1 VSSRFTFVDSDT
13 AVEIQPVCCCRQDV
27 WKKEGVE
34 ERRRKGGGQ
43 VMPAGE
49 TTAKNMIAH
58 TFSSKWTPPKPAA
71 DAVPAAEAAPTVAAT
86 GAPAGTDMTR

>member
-1 VSSRFTFVDSDT
+1 MLLQAGR
-13 AVEIQPVCCCRQDV
+13 
-27 WKKEGVE
+27 VE
-34 ERRRKGGGQ
+34 EGGRGRKEKEGGGQ